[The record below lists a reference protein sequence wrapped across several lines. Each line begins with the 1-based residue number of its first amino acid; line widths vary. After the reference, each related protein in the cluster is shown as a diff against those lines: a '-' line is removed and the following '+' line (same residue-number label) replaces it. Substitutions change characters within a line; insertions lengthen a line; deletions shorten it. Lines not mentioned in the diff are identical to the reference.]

1 MLFRSRIKTGE
12 LPDAAFST
20 LKTPCPKCGGVIQ
33 ENYKKF
39 QCKSCDYS
47 LWKVVASRQ
56 WEPEEMDELLEK
68 RVIGPLQGF
77 RSKMGRAFAAIIKL
91 KEDHTPEF
99 DFGQSDADANEP
111 VDFSGQTPLGAC
123 PKCAAR
129 VFEHGMMYVCEKA
142 VGAEKSCDFRSGK
155 VILQQ
160 EISREEMQKLLET
173 GKTSLLRGFI
183 SNKTRRKFS
192 AFLTRDAVTGK
203 VSFEFEPRVAKVGAK
218 PATKAAAKPA
228 EAATEKAGTPRVLP
242 AGRASETAAKP
253 VKAKLSAVKKV
264 PAAKRAAKKA

>member
-1 MLFRSRIKTGE
+1 
-12 LPDAAFST
+12 
-20 LKTPCPKCGGVIQ
+20 
-33 ENYKKF
+33 
-39 QCKSCDYS
+39 
-47 LWKVVASRQ
+47 
-56 WEPEEMDELLEK
+56 EMDELLEK

-77 RSKMGRAFAAIIKL
+77 RSKMGRAFAAMIKL

-99 DFGQSDADANEP
+99 DFGQSDADASEP
-111 VDFSGQTPLGAC
+111 VDFSGQESLGAC

-160 EISREEMQKLLET
+160 EIAREEMQKLLET

-192 AFLTRDAVTGK
+192 AFLTRDAATGK
-203 VSFEFEPRVAKVGAK
+203 VSFEFEPRVAKAGAK
-218 PATKAAAKPA
+218 PAAKPGAKGTKSAAAKDSGDGSTRNLVAGSVEGSAEGSSKAAVAKPKAASKAKKAPAKRGTKAA
-228 EAATEKAGTPRVLP
+228 G
-242 AGRASETAAKP
+242 
-253 VKAKLSAVKKV
+253 
-264 PAAKRAAKKA
+264 

>member
-1 MLFRSRIKTGE
+1 
-12 LPDAAFST
+12 
-20 LKTPCPKCGGVIQ
+20 
-33 ENYKKF
+33 
-39 QCKSCDYS
+39 CKSCDYS

-99 DFGQSDADANEP
+99 DFGQSDADASEP
-111 VDFSGQTPLGAC
+111 VDFSDQTPLGAC

-160 EISREEMQKLLET
+160 EIAREEMQKLLET
-173 GKTSLLRGFI
+173 GKTSLLRGFV

-192 AFLTRDAVTGK
+192 AFLTRDAATGK
-203 VSFEFEPRVAKVGAK
+203 VSFEFEPRVAKTSAK
-218 PATKAAAKPA
+218 PAVKPVAKDADTAEVAVTKKPASKAKKAPAKRSTKAAA
-228 EAATEKAGTPRVLP
+228 
-242 AGRASETAAKP
+242 
-253 VKAKLSAVKKV
+253 
-264 PAAKRAAKKA
+264 